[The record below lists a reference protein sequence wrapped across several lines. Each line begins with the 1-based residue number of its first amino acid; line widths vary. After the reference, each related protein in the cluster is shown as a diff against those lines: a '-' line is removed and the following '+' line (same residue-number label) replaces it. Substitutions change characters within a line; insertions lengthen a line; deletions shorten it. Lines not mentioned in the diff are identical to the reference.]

1 MTHNEREIDA
11 NELFEFLQSISEYF
25 EREINFYALGG
36 TALTILGIK
45 KSTRDI
51 DVNIASNKEYMY
63 VCEIFEKLGF
73 KRNGLRWVTQEA
85 LAFDIFH
92 GSNILGT
99 DLLSDC
105 ISKSKFIK
113 SFGNI
118 NLYTLLL
125 DDIIISKLARGDE
138 RDFED
143 IKHILEFTKIDLLN
157 LVERYKKTMED
168 SVVSNYKQKLID
180 LIHFK
185 FNEWGWKL
193 DFDLINE
200 VKKWE
205 N

>member
-1 MTHNEREIDA
+1 MTHNEREIGA
-11 NELFEFLQSISEYF
+11 NELFDFLQSISKYF
-25 EREINFYALGG
+25 EREINIYALGG

-45 KSTRDI
+45 KSTKDI
-51 DVNIASNKEYMY
+51 DINIDSYKEYKY
-63 VCEIFEKLGF
+63 VCNVFEQLGF
-73 KRNGLRWVTQEA
+73 EQKGIRWITQEA

-105 ISKSKFIK
+105 ISKSKFIE

-118 NLYTLLL
+118 NLYTLFL

-143 IKHILEFTKIDLLN
+143 IKCILEFNKLNMLN

-185 FNEWGWKL
+185 FKEWGWKL
-193 DFDLINE
+193 DLELINE

-205 N
+205 E